1 MAKNVNGRYDIGDVY
16 NRVKR
21 PGVITT
27 QSYLRFEKSI
37 QGTINNVNFDVL
49 VNQGSS
55 NTTERRLQLTDTFT
69 ITDMAIFIYK
79 AGSTTSPSSTDRAKA
94 ALRSWPNPQVFTGTG
109 EAANLM
115 NVYNGYMQ
123 LRVNTEVLIDS
134 LDIMEFYRVHTSQ
147 KNVGSSATNNI
158 PVQQDEWPAINT
170 GFKKIVPTITLNG
183 AAKNDISLFF
193 PESIDLSGTSSA
205 NYIVCYCRGLLNQNA
220 AQLNPGL

>member
-1 MAKNVNGRYDIGDVY
+1 MAFRNVNGRYDQGDVY

-37 QGTINNVNFDVL
+37 QGTFNSISFDVL
-49 VNQGSS
+49 VNQGST

-69 ITDMAIFIYK
+69 ITDLSIQLYTA
-79 AGSTTSPSSTDRAKA
+79 ATASADDRAKA
-94 ALRSWPNPQVFTGTG
+94 RLYTYDNPNVFSQTVVDSLK
-109 EAANLM
+109 NL
-115 NVYNGYMQ
+115 YNGYMQ

-134 LDIMEFYRVHTSQ
+134 LDIMQFYRSQ
-147 KNVGSSATNNI
+147 TTQFGAVANAT
-158 PVQQDEWPAINT
+158 DEWNAINN

-183 AAKNDISLFF
+183 AAKNEINLFF
-193 PESIDLSGTSSA
+193 PQSIDMSSDSTV
-205 NYIVCYCRGLLNQNA
+205 NYVVCYCRGFLNQNA